1 VPNIGQISD
10 NIMGVRSKGVEKRSM
25 MIKRPLREVTSG
37 IFKNNTFLQA
47 RFVRQ
52 KNKQTTK
59 TTGILWNVSIISFV
73 LSEISRH
80 NLYFRSLEK
89 LRRNQKAFNVR
100 GFYLLKKTGVRELT
114 SQTLYKFWLLFPI
127 GTLFIFLCI
136 PTGDWYYSINGR
148 ANQKKRPGQS
158 KLAQTGK
165 RLTVDLGNG
174 QVTNLRL

>member
-1 VPNIGQISD
+1 
-10 NIMGVRSKGVEKRSM
+10 M
-25 MIKRPLREVTSG
+25 MIKRPLREETSG
-37 IFKNNTFLQA
+37 IFKNNTFFAGALRSA
-47 RFVRQ
+47 
-52 KNKQTTK
+52 NKKLTH
-59 TTGILWNVSIISFV
+59 TTGILWNVSIMSFV
-73 LSEISRH
+73 LPLRSRH

-100 GFYLLKKTGVRELT
+100 GFYLSKKTAVRELT
-114 SQTLYKFWLLFPI
+114 SQALFKLWPFFPI

-136 PTGDWYYSINGR
+136 PTGDWNYSTNGR

-174 QVTNLRL
+174 QVTNPRF